1 MIYGIVGLGLMG
13 ASYAKRLT
21 DLHETVYGFARREE
35 SIQYALEHH
44 MIADGTIHPEE
55 LIHRCDIVVLALY
68 PTLLK
73 DWMLENQQHLKSG
86 AIVMDI
92 SGVKSNIVEPLQA
105 ITREDVELI
114 STHPMW
120 SRISRDRTC
129 RSYHFRRQQLYC
141 RSNRKEYGIWHSC
154 RKRTGTEIRLYPHCE
169 FIH

>member
-68 PTLLK
+68 PALLK

-114 STHPMW
+114 STHPMCGRE
-120 SRISRDRTC
+120 SQGIEHADPTISMATTILSFQPKRIRHMAFVSQENWDR
-129 RSYHFRRQQLYC
+129 
-141 RSNRKEYGIWHSC
+141 N
-154 RKRTGTEIRLYPHCE
+154 
-169 FIH
+169 